1 MPRLVKRFCPRGTG
15 GFHSS
20 EGTVLDRATSAEGIE
35 ARKHADRA
43 YREDSADNRCG
54 NGIEVGC
61 ASSYQKSQLLLSPLE
76 QWRVN
81 QERRSMRRE
90 MPSLGR
96 RLMAGLRAISS
107 DAPMGGLNR
116 QSRAI
121 VARER
126 TPSIHARP
134 SPMH

>member
-1 MPRLVKRFCPRGTG
+1 M
-15 GFHSS
+15 
-20 EGTVLDRATSAEGIE
+20 
-35 ARKHADRA
+35 
-43 YREDSADNRCG
+43 
-54 NGIEVGC
+54 
-61 ASSYQKSQLLLSPLE
+61 
-76 QWRVN
+76 
-81 QERRSMRRE
+81 RSG

-96 RLMAGLRAISS
+96 RLIAGLRAIPS
-107 DAPMGGLNR
+107 DAPRGGLNL